1 MTNVITVT
9 QDNFEEQVLAS
20 DLPVIVDY
28 FADWCGPCRRLGP
41 VIEEIAAERAGS
53 VKVAKVNVD
62 EQPGLAAQAGVQS
75 IPFVVLY
82 RDGTPAAR
90 SLGALPKRELEQ
102 ALELDAPMA
111 EPMAETVPAH

>member
-9 QDNFEEQVLAS
+9 QDNFDEQVLAS
-20 DLPVIVDY
+20 DVPVIVDY

-41 VIEEIAAERAGS
+41 VIEEIATARAGT

-62 EQPGLAAQAGVQS
+62 EQPALAAQAGVQS

-82 RDGTPAAR
+82 RDGAPVAQ
-90 SLGALPKRELEQ
+90 SLGAVPKRALEQ
-102 ALELDAPMA
+102 ALELDAPL
-111 EPMAETVPAH
+111 AETASTH